1 MFEVLSD
8 RLDSCGTNRAP
19 TTFQTLF
26 VLVKLK
32 CENSASLDISGSVLS
47 LKHGRLN
54 VQRAHQT
61 ILLVSTLSGSSF
73 RLSVFRQQLSAL
85 IFDSCEETSQNWNS
99 KLFYLFRK
107 KCETVW
113 INYNMVRIAE
123 WNPSCSP
130 LIRNCAC
137 ICDYMITFDE

>member
-32 CENSASLDISGSVLS
+32 CEDTVQLHISGSALF
-47 LKHGRLN
+47 LKYGRLN

-73 RLSVFRQQLSAL
+73 SLSVLRHQLSAL
-85 IFDSCEETSQNWNS
+85 IFDSCEETSQN
-99 KLFYLFRK
+99 
-107 KCETVW
+107 
-113 INYNMVRIAE
+113 
-123 WNPSCSP
+123 
-130 LIRNCAC
+130 
-137 ICDYMITFDE
+137 